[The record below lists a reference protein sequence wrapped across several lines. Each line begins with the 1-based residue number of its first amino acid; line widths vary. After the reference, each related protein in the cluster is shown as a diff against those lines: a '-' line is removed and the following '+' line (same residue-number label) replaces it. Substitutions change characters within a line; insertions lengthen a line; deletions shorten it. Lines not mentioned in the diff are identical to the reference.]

1 MKIAIIAD
9 NLGKNAPGVVF
20 KNVLSGLFEKI
31 DFDIITST
39 MDYQASPNHKGVVE
53 IIKQEKI
60 PSWRFRT
67 LLFRKYVFST
77 SD

>member
-31 DFDIITST
+31 DFDIIIST

-53 IIKQEKI
+53 IIK
-60 PSWRFRT
+60 
-67 LLFRKYVFST
+67 
-77 SD
+77 